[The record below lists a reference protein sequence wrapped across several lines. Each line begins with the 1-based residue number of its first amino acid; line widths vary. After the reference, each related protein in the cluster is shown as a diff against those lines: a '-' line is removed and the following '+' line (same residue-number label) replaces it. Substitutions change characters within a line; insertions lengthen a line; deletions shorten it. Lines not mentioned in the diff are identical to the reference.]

1 MISHT
6 GETKSDPVEARIA
19 ARIAARL
26 AALRLAHALS
36 LDDLA
41 ARTGLSRATLSR
53 IERAET
59 SPTAAMLGRLCAAY
73 GWTLSRLMADA
84 EGEPPALR
92 RAADQP
98 EWTDPETGFRRRA
111 VSPPAPGL
119 RIELVAAVL
128 PAGRAIAYPAPPVAA
143 MEQHLRLEAG
153 ALDFTHGPDTWRLA
167 PGDVLRLR
175 LTGPTRLAAPGPDAA
190 RCLIAIAA
198 P

>member
-1 MISHT
+1 M
-6 GETKSDPVEARIA
+6 GETIADPVEARIA
-19 ARIAARL
+19 ARL
-26 AALRLAHALS
+26 GALRLAHALS

-84 EGEPPALR
+84 EAPPPALL

-98 EWTDPETGFRRRA
+98 GWTDPETGFRRRA

-119 RIELVAAVL
+119 RLELLEAWL
-128 PAGRAIAYPAPPVAA
+128 PAGAAIAYPAPPITG
-143 MEQHLRLEAG
+143 MEQHLRLASG
-153 ALDFTHGPDTWRLA
+153 RLDFTHGADTWRLE
-167 PGDVLRLR
+167 PGDCLRLR
-175 LTGPTRLAAPGPDAA
+175 LTGPTRLAAPGPRPAA
-190 RCLIAIAA
+190 YLIAIAA